1 MADSEKGPGVCE
13 FDPDALQLKLRT
25 TLAGRTEEIQPV
37 VRQIMGF
44 LKEIGCA
51 EGDAYEIELSVSE
64 ALANAVLH
72 GCQGDPEKRI
82 AVCVECDPDRGM
94 LKGERIFFDRGRGI
108 YLINQLMDE
117 VQFDR
122 GGTQIRMRK
131 RDARPLNG
139 NVR

>member
-94 LKGERIFFDRGRGI
+94 LIVVQDPGQGFDPSSVPSPVEGERIR
-108 YLINQLMDE
+108 
-117 VQFDR
+117 
-122 GGTQIRMRK
+122 
-131 RDARPLNG
+131 A
-139 NVR
+139 